1 MVKRTDLALEVHE
14 MRGEQSGITV
24 NESEKS
30 GIKITIAHV
39 SEGEGEKLSGKRA
52 GDYITLEVGKVWL
65 QEKSRLEEIAS
76 VIAEEL
82 EKILPVGKGG
92 YLVAGLGNRSIT
104 PDAVGPLA
112 VEGILVTRHLEEVQP
127 QLYTAANFSSV
138 SAIAPGVLGQTGIES
153 AEIIKG
159 LCQKIQPKCL
169 ILIDSLASRKLSRLA
184 TTVQISNRGISPGG
198 GVSNKRMAIERETVG
213 VPVISLGV
221 PTVVDAATLA
231 YDILEEYGGL
241 DMEAAEA
248 VMDRIMES
256 KSREMFVTP
265 KDNDII
271 TARTAKLIAM
281 ALNMAL
287 HRMTA
292 EELREFTD

>member
-1 MVKRTDLALEVHE
+1 
-14 MRGEQSGITV
+14 
-24 NESEKS
+24 
-30 GIKITIAHV
+30 
-39 SEGEGEKLSGKRA
+39 
-52 GDYITLEVGKVWL
+52 
-65 QEKSRLEEIAS
+65 LEEIAS

-82 EKILPVGKGG
+82 EKFLPIGKGG

-213 VPVISLGV
+213 VHVISLGV

-241 DMEAAEA
+241 DMEAAEE